1 MNNIDYTPVIEK
13 TWNEFN
19 GKQTITSIED
29 ISANVSTNRVFR
41 VNFKESSPIIAK
53 LSQFG
58 EHEFFVEDH
67 TIINSLANN
76 LRYPY
81 EHIIARSLNK
91 KNQIFC
97 KRYKD
102 HISNVWIVFYNPIR
116 IKEKPPKI
124 FSEAQIIE
132 SGKELAHFHK
142 ACSSIVNELPVSV
155 KTMQTDIIDLKRELK
170 TKPKYKE
177 DNFAVSEIEKQCA
190 LFLENCKSLVLSEM
204 EKIPVFVDWNIGNFS
219 VDRDF
224 KFFSRWDYD
233 WFRMSTRVMDFY
245 FWSRVVRE
253 EGDQDTFSYT
263 IDPMLEDR
271 FLIFLKAYHSVFP
284 LTENE
289 IKFIKES
296 YRFFLLHYVV
306 HLGDYFFRNTH
317 SGRLKKETFSSY
329 FNSIE
334 AFNTDRILKKLL
346 N

>member
-1 MNNIDYTPVIEK
+1 MMNTDYKLVIEK

-19 GKQTITSIED
+19 GKQKIENIED

-41 VNFKESSPIIAK
+41 INLVNESPIIAK

-58 EHEFFVEDH
+58 EHEFFLEDH
-67 TIINSLANN
+67 EIINSLANN
-76 LRYPY
+76 LRFP
-81 EHIIARSLNK
+81 HDHFIARSLNK
-91 KNQIFC
+91 ENKIFC

-124 FSEAQIIE
+124 FTEAQIIK
-132 SGKELAHFHK
+132 SGEQLAYFHK
-142 ACSSIVNELPVSV
+142 SCSSILNELPVSI
-155 KTMQTDIIDLKRELK
+155 KTMETDIIDLKRELH

-177 DNFAVSEIEKQCA
+177 ANFIVKEIEKQCNT
-190 LFLENCKSLVLSEM
+190 FLENCEKIGLHQM

-219 VDRDF
+219 VDKKFR
-224 KFFSRWDYD
+224 FFSRWDYD

-245 FWSRVVRE
+245 FWSRVVRA

-263 IDPMLEDR
+263 INPMLEDR
-271 FLIFLKAYHSVFP
+271 FIIFLKAYHKIFP
-284 LTENE
+284 LEKNE

-306 HLGDYFFRNTH
+306 HLGDYFFRDTH
-317 SGRLKKETFSSY
+317 AGRLKKETFASY
-329 FNSIE
+329 FSSIDE
-334 AFNTDRILKKLL
+334 FDTDKIINTLF
-346 N
+346 